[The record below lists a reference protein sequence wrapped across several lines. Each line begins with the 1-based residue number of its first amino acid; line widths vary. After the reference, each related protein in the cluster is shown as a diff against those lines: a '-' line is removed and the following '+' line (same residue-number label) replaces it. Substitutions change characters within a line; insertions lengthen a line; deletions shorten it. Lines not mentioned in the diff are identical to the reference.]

1 MWIRAGSFVS
11 FQLSKISHNKKPG
24 LVSLISLIFADKF
37 GKSQR
42 QKWKMPLFISM
53 FVLALINIITDY
65 RREPTVTRLG
75 YEKERR
81 TQAIPGHCGSLEM
94 LWSGVSL
101 GLSVWEKKHSKTF
114 RKCSGPLGNPGM
126 WHFWIDSEFAEEK
139 QRLPLLIFFH
149 IRIEITEDNSIIK
162 SDLNFN
168 LCVPLNFG

>member
-1 MWIRAGSFVS
+1 MWVRAGSFVS

-24 LVSLISLIFADKF
+24 LVSLVSLIFADKF

-75 YEKERR
+75 YENR

-101 GLSVWEKKHSKTF
+101 GLSV
-114 RKCSGPLGNPGM
+114 
-126 WHFWIDSEFAEEK
+126 
-139 QRLPLLIFFH
+139 
-149 IRIEITEDNSIIK
+149 
-162 SDLNFN
+162 
-168 LCVPLNFG
+168 